1 MHITSNLLYL
11 LLLYAVLDK
20 NNRLSVTTGLLIAG
34 GIMLFSLCMCN
45 PLVFNNCYRSRECC
59 GGRNQPMNSNPF
71 ILTNN
76 LF

>member
-1 MHITSNLLYL
+1 MRITSNLLYL

-34 GIMLFSLCMCN
+34 GIILFGLCCTN
-45 PLVFNNCYRSRECC
+45 PFLFGSGAQNSARTCQ
-59 GGRNQPMNSNPF
+59 GRQYSGNPF

-76 LF
+76 L